1 MFCKHLKYKILKV
14 FYGDMITYMN
24 NNRQICKCDKF
35 LLKFLNLAGNNFYL
49 ENIMLFTSKKKILS
63 YNSQK

>member
-24 NNRQICKCDKF
+24 NNRQIY
-35 LLKFLNLAGNNFYL
+35 N
-49 ENIMLFTSKKKILS
+49 KIFM
-63 YNSQK
+63 K

>member
-1 MFCKHLKYKILKV
+1 METWLLIWIIIDKYVNVKNVI
-14 FYGDMITYMN
+14 
-24 NNRQICKCDKF
+24 
-35 LLKFLNLAGNNFYL
+35 KFLNLAGNNFYL

>member
-1 MFCKHLKYKILKV
+1 MEIWLLIWIIIDKYVNVKNVI
-14 FYGDMITYMN
+14 
-24 NNRQICKCDKF
+24 
-35 LLKFLNLAGNNFYL
+35 KFLNLEGNNFYL

>member
-24 NNRQICKCDKF
+24 NNRQEKCNKIFIKIFKF
-35 LLKFLNLAGNNFYL
+35 
-49 ENIMLFTSKKKILS
+49 SR
-63 YNSQK
+63 

>member
-1 MFCKHLKYKILKV
+1 MEIWLLIWIIIDKYVNVKNVI
-14 FYGDMITYMN
+14 
-24 NNRQICKCDKF
+24 
-35 LLKFLNLAGNNFYL
+35 KFLNLADNNFYL

>member
-1 MFCKHLKYKILKV
+1 MEIWLLIWIIIDKKNVI
-14 FYGDMITYMN
+14 
-24 NNRQICKCDKF
+24 KF

>member
-1 MFCKHLKYKILKV
+1 MEIWLLTWIIIDKYVNVKNVI
-14 FYGDMITYMN
+14 
-24 NNRQICKCDKF
+24 KF

-49 ENIMLFTSKKKILS
+49 ENIILFTSKKKILS